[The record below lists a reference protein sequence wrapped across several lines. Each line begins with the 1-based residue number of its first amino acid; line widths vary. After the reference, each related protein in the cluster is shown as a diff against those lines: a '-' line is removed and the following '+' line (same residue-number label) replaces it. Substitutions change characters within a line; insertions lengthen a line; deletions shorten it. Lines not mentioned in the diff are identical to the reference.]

1 MLSVPLVSNTT
12 AYFNPRSREGSDAAA
27 RIAAFEQG
35 KFQSTLPRRE
45 RQQLLTKIAEVNGI
59 SIHAPAKGATSGRNR
74 RRHRGP
80 KFQSTLPRRER
91 RRASCPSPRRSR
103 YFNPR
108 SREGSDAAGLHTAA
122 PVRHFNPRSRE
133 GSDVPQDLHLL
144 SALCISIH
152 APAKG
157 ATWQAVRSRRVS
169 HFNPRSRE
177 GSDERPAQLWARLRH
192 FNPRSREGSD
202 RIAEPGTYDVAS
214 ISIHAP
220 AKGATIQPFWTA
232 ERSPVFQS
240 TLPRRERRDIP
251 TPKVTPRH
259 EISIHAPAKGATP
272 LASEVKQQLSI
283 SIHAPAKGAT
293 DNNRPRNACGFI
305 SIHAP
310 AKGATS
316 VR

>member
-1 MLSVPLVSNTT
+1 M
-12 AYFNPRSREGSDAAA
+12 
-27 RIAAFEQG
+27 
-35 KFQSTLPRRE
+35 
-45 RQQLLTKIAEVNGI
+45 TKIAEVNGI

-240 TLPRRERRDIP
+240 TLPRRERRARYP
-251 TPKVTPRH
+251 VRSCSTAFQSTLPRRERH
-259 EISIHAPAKGATP
+259 
-272 LASEVKQQLSI
+272 LQ
-283 SIHAPAKGAT
+283 
-293 DNNRPRNACGFI
+293 N
-305 SIHAP
+305 
-310 AKGATS
+310 
-316 VR
+316 

>member
-1 MLSVPLVSNTT
+1 MSVSAAMREISIHAPAKGATARRRMMCRCVSN
-12 AYFNPRSREGSDAAA
+12 FNPRSREGSDAPCSSD
-27 RIAAFEQG
+27 RQSAF
-35 KFQSTLPRRE
+35 L
-45 RQQLLTKIAEVNGI
+45 
-59 SIHAPAKGATSGRNR
+59 
-74 RRHRGP
+74 
-80 KFQSTLPRRER
+80 FQSTLPRRER

-202 RIAEPGTYDVAS
+202 GVCRAY
-214 ISIHAP
+214 AP
-220 AKGATIQPFWTA
+220 EEGRFQSTLPRRERPYNRSGQLRDHRYFNPRSREGSDATFPRPRLRRDTRFQSTLPRRERPRWQARSSSSFPFQSTLPRR
-232 ERSPVFQS
+232 ERPIITGLVTLVVLFQS
-240 TLPRRERRDIP
+240 TLPRRERR
-251 TPKVTPRH
+251 
-259 EISIHAPAKGATP
+259 
-272 LASEVKQQLSI
+272 
-283 SIHAPAKGAT
+283 
-293 DNNRPRNACGFI
+293 
-305 SIHAP
+305 
-310 AKGATS
+310 
-316 VR
+316 

>member
-1 MLSVPLVSNTT
+1 M
-12 AYFNPRSREGSDAAA
+12 
-27 RIAAFEQG
+27 
-35 KFQSTLPRRE
+35 
-45 RQQLLTKIAEVNGI
+45 TKIAEVNGI

-220 AKGATIQPFWTA
+220 AKGAT
-232 ERSPVFQS
+232 
-240 TLPRRERRDIP
+240 
-251 TPKVTPRH
+251 
-259 EISIHAPAKGATP
+259 
-272 LASEVKQQLSI
+272 
-283 SIHAPAKGAT
+283 

-316 VR
+316 VRQTSARPSRNFNPRSREGSDLQPVVWTAAG

>member
-35 KFQSTLPRRE
+35 
-45 RQQLLTKIAEVNGI
+45 
-59 SIHAPAKGATSGRNR
+59 
-74 RRHRGP
+74 

-220 AKGATIQPFWTA
+220 AKGATASVAHTH
-232 ERSPVFQS
+232 R
-240 TLPRRERRDIP
+240 RRDDFN
-251 TPKVTPRH
+251 PRSREGSDH
-259 EISIHAPAKGATP
+259 TTVLDS
-272 LASEVKQQLSI
+272 
-283 SIHAPAKGAT
+283 
-293 DNNRPRNACGFI
+293 
-305 SIHAP
+305 
-310 AKGATS
+310 
-316 VR
+316 

>member
-12 AYFNPRSREGSDAAA
+12 A
-27 RIAAFEQG
+27 
-35 KFQSTLPRRE
+35 
-45 RQQLLTKIAEVNGI
+45 
-59 SIHAPAKGATSGRNR
+59 
-74 RRHRGP
+74 
-80 KFQSTLPRRER
+80 
-91 RRASCPSPRRSR
+91 

-157 ATWQAVRSRRVS
+157 ATGSLSRAPMMWQAFQSTLPRRERRRLSRIRT
-169 HFNPRSRE
+169 
-177 GSDERPAQLWARLRH
+177 G
-192 FNPRSREGSD
+192 G
-202 RIAEPGTYDVAS
+202 GT

-316 VR
+316 VRQTSARPSRNFNPRSREGSDLQPVVWTAAG

>member
-1 MLSVPLVSNTT
+1 MMWQ
-12 AYFNPRSREGSDAAA
+12 A
-27 RIAAFEQG
+27 
-35 KFQSTLPRRE
+35 
-45 RQQLLTKIAEVNGI
+45 
-59 SIHAPAKGATSGRNR
+59 
-74 RRHRGP
+74 
-80 KFQSTLPRRER
+80 FQSTLPRRER
-91 RRASCPSPRRSR
+91 RRLSR
-103 YFNPR
+103 IR
-108 SREGSDAAGLHTAA
+108 TGG
-122 PVRHFNPRSRE
+122 
-133 GSDVPQDLHLL
+133 
-144 SALCISIH
+144 
-152 APAKG
+152 
-157 ATWQAVRSRRVS
+157 
-169 HFNPRSRE
+169 
-177 GSDERPAQLWARLRH
+177 
-192 FNPRSREGSD
+192 
-202 RIAEPGTYDVAS
+202 GT

-316 VR
+316 VRQTSARPSRNFNPRSREGSDPPAALWASSCRLFQSTLPRRERRLDVIHVRRSGAFQSTLPRRERRVSARAPSASQRFQSTLPRRERRCYDKGTSSAILISIHAPAKGATIRPSRVMISTVDFNPRSREGSDAAASLARYSTLSFQSTLP